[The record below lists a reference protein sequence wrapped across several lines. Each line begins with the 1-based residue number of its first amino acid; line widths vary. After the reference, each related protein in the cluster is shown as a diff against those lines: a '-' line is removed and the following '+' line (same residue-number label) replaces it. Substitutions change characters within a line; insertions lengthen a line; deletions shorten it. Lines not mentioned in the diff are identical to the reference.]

1 MIGNE
6 RQYRITKARAGE
18 FERGLSALK
27 KVGPGADPLWHKVQ
41 RDSVAAQ
48 LEDLRGEL
56 REYETLRK
64 RGVEAVEVTSF
75 EELPEALVKARIAAC
90 LTQKELG
97 ERLGLKEQQIQRYE
111 ATGYSSAS
119 LDRIQQIVE
128 ALGLRLGKGVLFPKA
143 QVTLAR
149 LIDRSDQLGLPREF
163 LSSRILPIEARERN
177 GETLTENEEKTIALR
192 AAARIERVFQ
202 VPSVLLFSDARIG
215 LPSSVLAEARF
226 KVPGRADQG
235 KVRAY
240 AVYAHYLGLLLLECT
255 RGLKLKPIPS
265 DPREIYNEV
274 LKISGEFSLESCLK
288 YVWSLGIPVLPLRD
302 KGGFHG
308 ACWCVGG
315 RSVIAIKQGTESEG
329 RWIIDLFHEVKHA
342 AKSSADFDSAWI
354 EEFDKSGKSD
364 DSDEEEEA
372 TDFAVD
378 VVLGGD
384 AENLAQECAKESK
397 GRLEFLKSIVPKVAG
412 RHNVRTDVLAN
423 YLAYRLDEEDQNW
436 WGAAQNLQGTGSDP
450 WGVAKEM
457 LVANIDCSA
466 LNPVDLS
473 LLVQALA

>member
-6 RQYRITKARAGE
+6 RQYRITKARADE
-18 FERGLSALK
+18 FERGLSTLK
-27 KVGPGADPLWHKVQ
+27 KAEPGTDPLWHKVQ
-41 RDSVAAQ
+41 QGSMAAQ

-64 RGVEAVEVTSF
+64 RGTEAIEVTSF
-75 EELPEALVKARIAAC
+75 EELLESLVKARIAAG

-119 LDRIQQIVE
+119 LDRIKQVVE
-128 ALGLRLGKGVLFPKA
+128 ALGLRLGKGVLFA
-143 QVTLAR
+143 TGQVSLAK

-163 LSSRILPIEARERN
+163 LSSRILPMEMRGKNRGA
-177 GETLTENEEKTIALR
+177 LTENEDKTMALR

-202 VPSVLLFSDARIG
+202 VPSLLLFSDARIG

-240 AVYAHYLGLLLLECT
+240 AVYAHYLGLLLLEST
-255 RGLKLKPIPS
+255 HGLKLKPIPN
-265 DPREIYNEV
+265 DPREIYNDV
-274 LKISGEFSLESCLK
+274 LKISGQFSLESCLK
-288 YVWSLGIPVLPLRD
+288 YVWNLGIPVLPLRD

-308 ACWCVGG
+308 ACWCVGE

-329 RWIIDLFHEVKHA
+329 RWIIDLFHEVRHA
-342 AKSSADFDSAWI
+342 AESSPDSDSSWI
-354 EEFDKSGKSD
+354 EEFDRSGKSD
-364 DSDEEEEA
+364 DSQEEEEA

-384 AENLAQECAKESK
+384 AEKLVQECARESK
-397 GRLEFLKSIVPKVAG
+397 GRLQLLKAIVPKVAE

-423 YLAYRLDEEDQNW
+423 YLAYRLDEEGQNW
-436 WGAAQNLQGTGSDP
+436 WGAAQNLQETGSDP
-450 WGVAKEM
+450 WTLAKDV
-457 LVANIDCSA
+457 LVANIDSST

>member
-6 RQYRITKARAGE
+6 RQYRITKARADE
-18 FERGLSALK
+18 FERGLSTLK
-27 KVGPGADPLWHKVQ
+27 KAEPGTDPLWHKVQ
-41 RDSVAAQ
+41 QGSMAAQ

-64 RGVEAVEVTSF
+64 RGTEAIEVTSF
-75 EELPEALVKARIAAC
+75 EELLESLVKARIAAG
-90 LTQKELG
+90 LTQTELG

-119 LDRIQQIVE
+119 LDRIKQVVE
-128 ALGLRLGKGVLFPKA
+128 ALGLRLGKGVLFA
-143 QVTLAR
+143 TGQVSLAK

-163 LSSRILPIEARERN
+163 LSSRILPMEMRGKNRGA
-177 GETLTENEEKTIALR
+177 LTENEDKTMALR

-202 VPSVLLFSDARIG
+202 VPSLLLFSDARIG

-240 AVYAHYLGLLLLECT
+240 AVYAHYLGLLLLEST
-255 RGLKLKPIPS
+255 HGLKLKPIPN
-265 DPREIYNEV
+265 DPREIYNDV
-274 LKISGEFSLESCLK
+274 LKISGQFSLESCLK
-288 YVWSLGIPVLPLRD
+288 YVWNLGIPVLPLRD

-308 ACWCVGG
+308 ACWCVGE

-329 RWIIDLFHEVKHA
+329 RWIIDLFHEVRHA
-342 AKSSADFDSAWI
+342 AESSPDSDSSWI
-354 EEFDKSGKSD
+354 EEFDRSGKSD
-364 DSDEEEEA
+364 DSQEEEEA

-384 AENLAQECAKESK
+384 AEKLVQECARESK
-397 GRLEFLKSIVPKVAG
+397 GRLQLLKAIV
-412 RHNVRTDVLAN
+412 
-423 YLAYRLDEEDQNW
+423 
-436 WGAAQNLQGTGSDP
+436 
-450 WGVAKEM
+450 
-457 LVANIDCSA
+457 
-466 LNPVDLS
+466 
-473 LLVQALA
+473 

>member
-6 RQYRITKARAGE
+6 RQYRITKARADE
-18 FERGLSALK
+18 FERGLSTLK
-27 KVGPGADPLWHKVQ
+27 KAGPGSDPLWHKVQ
-41 RDSVAAQ
+41 QDSMKAQ

-56 REYETLRK
+56 QEYDTLRR

-75 EELPEALVKARIAAC
+75 EELPEALVKARIAAG

-119 LDRIQQIVE
+119 LDRIQQVVE
-128 ALGLRLGKGVLFPKA
+128 ALGLRLGKGVLFPKSH
-143 QVTLAR
+143 VSLER
-149 LIDRSDQLGLPREF
+149 LIHRSDQLGLPREF
-163 LSSRILPIEARERN
+163 LSSRILSMEVGQRN
-177 GETLTENEEKTIALR
+177 GGTLTENEEKTIALR

-202 VPSVLLFSDARIG
+202 VPSALLFSEGRIG
-215 LPSSVLAEARF
+215 LPSSILAEARF
-226 KVPGRADQG
+226 KVPGRADQR

-255 RGLKLKPIPS
+255 RGLKVKPIPTE
-265 DPREIYNEV
+265 PREIYNDV
-274 LKISGEFSLESCLK
+274 LKISGEFSLDSCLK
-288 YVWSLGIPVLPLRD
+288 YVWGLGIPVLPLRD

-308 ACWCVGG
+308 ACWCLGG

-329 RWIIDLFHEVKHA
+329 RWIIDLFHEVRHA
-342 AKSSADFDSAWI
+342 AESPAGSDSAWI
-354 EEFDKSGKSD
+354 EEFDKSGKSE

-384 AENLAQECAKESK
+384 AEGLAQECAKESK
-397 GRLEFLKSIVPKVAG
+397 GRLEFLKAIVPKVAE
-412 RHNVRTDVLAN
+412 RHKVRTDVLAN
-423 YLAYRLDEEDQNW
+423 YLAYRLDEEGQNW
-436 WGAAQNLQGTGSDP
+436 WGAAQNLQETGSDP
-450 WGVAKEM
+450 WAAAKDV
-457 LVANIDCSA
+457 LVANIDSSA